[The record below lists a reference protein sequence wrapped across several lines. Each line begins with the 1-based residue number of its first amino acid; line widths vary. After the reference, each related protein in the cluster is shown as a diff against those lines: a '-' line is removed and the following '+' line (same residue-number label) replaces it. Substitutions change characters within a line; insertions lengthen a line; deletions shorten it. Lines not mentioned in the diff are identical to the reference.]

1 MKLVEYLLDGG
12 TIFDV
17 TYSWPEWL
25 TSDIRTGVE
34 SLAMDY
40 ALRTIQPRVQL
51 LAELTDND
59 LEEIIQL
66 QVKNRV
72 LRNDYKYQTL
82 LATEGFEYN
91 PIENYNMTESE
102 SGSMDKGQQI
112 DTTLHGHQ
120 LQRTHA
126 NSDTRTFAN
135 TDTQTLAN
143 SDTLTLN
150 TLEGRQSAAHITGS
164 SSSTEGARSDSTTKS
179 MYGYNSASGVPS
191 DTEGFSKGSQQN
203 SATSGSDST
212 GTETIQ
218 RTGTE
223 TTAHAGTITDGHTG
237 TIADAHT
244 GTITDANSGTDTMTS
259 GTRKDTHARSLTRS
273 GNIGVTTSQQMIE
286 SEREVANFSFLK
298 ILTEDLVNSFCLGVM

>member
-59 LEEIIQL
+59 LEEVIQL

-91 PIENYNMTESE
+91 PIENYNMSESE
-102 SGSMDKGQQI
+102 SGSFDKGQEV

-126 NSDTRTFAN
+126 NSDT
-135 TDTQTLAN
+135 
-143 SDTLTLN
+143 LTLN
-150 TLEGRQSAAHITGS
+150 TLEGKQSSAHITGS

-179 MYGYNSASGVPS
+179 MYGYNSANSVPA

-212 GTETIQ
+212 GAETIQ

-223 TTAHAGTITDGHTG
+223 TNAHA
-237 TIADAHT
+237 

-259 GTRKDTHARSLTRS
+259 GTRKDTHARTLTRT
-273 GNIGVTTSQQMIE
+273 GNIGVTTSQQMIM
-286 SEREVANFSFLK
+286 SERDVANFSFLK
-298 ILTEDLVNSFCLGVM
+298 ILTEDLVNCFTLGVM